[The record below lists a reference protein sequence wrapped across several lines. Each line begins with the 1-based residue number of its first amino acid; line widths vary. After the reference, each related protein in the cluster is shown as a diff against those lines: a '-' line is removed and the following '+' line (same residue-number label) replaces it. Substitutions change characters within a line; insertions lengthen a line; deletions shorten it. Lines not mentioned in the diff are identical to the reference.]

1 MNEQEIEID
10 FKQLFDALLSRAWM
24 IAAVT
29 LMLGAFAFFY
39 SKFAITPLYEA
50 KSTIYVNSS
59 QNVISNNIETNEI
72 SASSMMASVF
82 VEMLKSNAIIDE
94 VKEVSGVSYELDTLR
109 SMISATAV
117 DDTPLMRITVVSPNP
132 KEAVL
137 ISNAL
142 LDVAPGKMTN
152 IVDGGSVK
160 IIDRP
165 LEPAYPS
172 SPNILN
178 NTLLGL
184 VLGFILSAGIVILM
198 ELLDSRIRDEEQ
210 IRNMFEDLP
219 VLATI
224 PEIIVSEE

>member
-94 VKEVSGVSYELDTLR
+94 VKEVSGVSYDLDTLR

-184 VLGFILSAGIVILM
+184 VLGFILSAGIVIFM

>member
-172 SPNILN
+172 SPNILK
-178 NTLLGL
+178 NTFFGL

>member
-94 VKEVSGVSYELDTLR
+94 VKELSGVSFELDTLI

>member
-94 VKEVSGVSYELDTLR
+94 VKEVSGVSYDLDTLR

-172 SPNILN
+172 SPNILK
-178 NTLLGL
+178 NTFLGL
-184 VLGFILSAGIVILM
+184 VLGFILSAGIVIFM

>member
-29 LMLGAFAFFY
+29 LMLCAFAFFY